1 MDPAPPRGLLSS
13 LRGLA
18 VDAVDLLKTR
28 LELLTAELEEEK
40 VRLLSLLTFGAIA
53 LVFLAAGL
61 VFLAVFLTVL
71 FWEGQRLLALG
82 VFTTLFLTAGTAA
95 LLAALAR
102 VRAGS
107 RLFAASLA
115 ELSKDRAALE
125 PRE

>member
-28 LELLTAELEEEK
+28 LELLTTELEEEK

-107 RLFAASLA
+107 RLFASLA

>member
-13 LRGLA
+13 LRALA
-18 VDAVDLLKTR
+18 VDGVDLLKTR
-28 LELLTAELEEEK
+28 LELLTTELEEEK